1 MARVVIVACL
11 AFVGMLVLASSNTKA
26 NDSSFYEI
34 GDEWVY
40 DVTMEMGSV
49 TLTGTTTFSV
59 DEVKTETV
67 AGLTYD
73 VYSFGRDGSF
83 LAEGEYLGMPMVEGT
98 STWTGSYSVDVD
110 TLDTIRSDTNFSM
123 SFMVGDG
130 SIFIE
135 TWVHSITTYSPPGG
149 IGEEPDEM
157 TEGAIWFIMHTT
169 HSEIVTYEMYYITS
183 DSYSSTETKIYR
195 YIGRDTITV
204 PAGVFDCVVIQV
216 DDGNSIET
224 YWYCEDVGG
233 EVKSVYESTDGD
245 GTYVLTSY
253 SFTPKDSDD
262 SDMMLYLAVGIV
274 AVIAVVASVLLF
286 RRRKGGPAITTA
298 PEETTPEQP
307 QECVSASE

>member
-1 MARVVIVACL
+1 MARVVTVTCL
-11 AFVGMLVLASSNTKA
+11 VFMGILVLASNNTKT
-26 NDSSFYEI
+26 NDSGFYEI

-40 DVTMEMGSV
+40 DVTMDMGSV

-123 SFMVGDG
+123 SFKVGDG

-135 TWVHSITTYSPPGG
+135 IWVHSITTYSPPGG
-149 IGEEPDEM
+149 IGVEPDEM

-169 HSEIVTYEMYYITS
+169 HSEITTYESYYLTS

-204 PAGVFDCVVIQV
+204 PAGNFDCEVIQV
-216 DDGNSIET
+216 DDGESIET
-224 YWYCEDVGG
+224 RWYSEAVGG
-233 EVKSVYESTDGD
+233 DVKSVYESSDGG

-253 SFTPKDSDD
+253 SFTPKGSDD
-262 SDMMLYLAVGIV
+262 SDMILYLGVG
-274 AVIAVVASVLLF
+274 AVVVAAIIASVLLL
-286 RRRKGGPAITTA
+286 RRRKGGPAITAA
-298 PEETTPEQP
+298 PEERAQGQP
-307 QECVSASE
+307 QEGVSALE